1 MEEKNYKSR
10 GEMVGETL
18 KQEILDLR
26 LKPGQMISENDVCD
40 RFGVSRTPVRDVY
53 KRQDL
58 PLPRDDHDRLLAG
71 PPWNFPQ

>member
-26 LKPGQMISENDVCD
+26 RNRALW
-40 RFGVSRTPVRDVY
+40 
-53 KRQDL
+53 
-58 PLPRDDHDRLLAG
+58 RLFLTG
-71 PPWNFPQ
+71 EPT